1 MPVLRKGIRLNK
13 NNKAS
18 FMKELEEKSFS
29 VNWPYWA
36 GILDGDGCL
45 GKKEMVFPIIDKE
58 PVQKLSELFKSSL
71 LIQVDSKKNRLAYI
85 CQPRYRTSFAGERY
99 MYLLQKIY
107 PFTIEKREAIASVL
121 EHNKQIIPD
130 GFYLHHSREEFFAW
144 LAGYAEAEGHFRFNN
159 KQRTFT
165 IRSTAY
171 TVVDYILHKLR
182 ELGIIRHATKSINV
196 RKASVR
202 FEKQKNYNIT
212 RKEAYGFHITG
223 LDLQRLYHAILPY
236 MLMERKINKVKQ
248 TLDYFSV
255 HPPKQV
261 KPFKPGVTYE
271 TIA

>member
-1 MPVLRKGIRLNK
+1 MPVLSKGIILNK

-45 GKKEMVFPIIDKE
+45 SKKTMELAIIDKE

-71 LIQVDSKKNRLAYI
+71 RIRLDSKRNRLAYV
-85 CQPRYRTSFAGERY
+85 CQPRYTTQFSGERY

-130 GFYLHHSREEFFAW
+130 GFYLHHTREEFFAW
-144 LAGYAEAEGHFRFNN
+144 LAGYAEAEGHFRFDN
-159 KQRTFT
+159 KQRTFA

-182 ELGIIRHATKSINV
+182 ELGIVRHATKSIDV

-223 LDLQRLYHAILPY
+223 LDLQRLYNAILPY
-236 MLMERKINKVKQ
+236 MLMERKIDKVKQ
-248 TLDYFSV
+248 TLSYFSV

>member
-1 MPVLRKGIRLNK
+1 MPVLIEGITINQENRD
-13 NNKAS
+13 S
-18 FMKELEEKSFS
+18 FFKELKEKSFS

-45 GKKEMVFPIIDKE
+45 SKKTIQFAIIDKE

-71 LIQVDSKKNRLAYI
+71 LIRLDSKKNRLAYI
-85 CQPRYRTSFAGERY
+85 CQPRYTTQFSGEKY

-121 EHNKQIIPD
+121 EHHKQTIPD
-130 GFYLHHSREEFFAW
+130 GFYLHHTREEFFAW
-144 LAGYAEAEGHFRFNN
+144 LAGYAEAEGHFRFDN
-159 KQRTFT
+159 KVRAFFV
-165 IRSTAY
+165 RSTNY
-171 TVVDYILHKLR
+171 TVIDYLLHKLR
-182 ELGIIRHATKSINV
+182 ELHIIRHATKSIDV
-196 RKASVR
+196 RKAFVR

-212 RKEAYGFHITG
+212 RKETYGFHITG

-236 MLMERKINKVKQ
+236 MLMERKIDKVKQ
-248 TLDYFSV
+248 TLSYFSV

>member
-1 MPVLRKGIRLNK
+1 
-13 NNKAS
+13 
-18 FMKELEEKSFS
+18 
-29 VNWPYWA
+29 
-36 GILDGDGCL
+36 
-45 GKKEMVFPIIDKE
+45 MVFAIIDKE

-121 EHNKQIIPD
+121 EHNKQTIPD

-144 LAGYAEAEGHFRFNN
+144 LAGYAEAEGHFRFDN
-159 KQRTFT
+159 KNRTFI

-171 TVVDYILHKLR
+171 TVVDYLLHKLR
-182 ELGIIRHATKSINV
+182 ELHIIRHATKSINV
-196 RKASVR
+196 RKAFVR
-202 FEKQKNYNIT
+202 FEVQKNYNIT

-248 TLDYFSV
+248 TLDYFSI

>member
-1 MPVLRKGIRLNK
+1 MTVLIEGITINQENRD
-13 NNKAS
+13 S
-18 FMKELEEKSFS
+18 FFKELKEKSFS

-45 GKKEMVFPIIDKE
+45 SKRAMIFYIVDKE
-58 PVQKLSELFKSSL
+58 PVETLCNIFKSSL
-71 LIQVDSKKNRLAYI
+71 RIRLDSKRNRLAYV
-85 CQPRYRTSFAGERY
+85 CQPRYGTSFAGKKY

-121 EHNKQIIPD
+121 EHNKQTIPD
-130 GFYLHHSREEFFAW
+130 GFYLHHTKEEFFAW
-144 LAGYAEAEGHFRFNN
+144 LAGYAEAEGHFRFDN
-159 KQRTFT
+159 KVRAF
-165 IRSTAY
+165 IVRSTAY

-182 ELGIIRHATKSINV
+182 ELGIVRHATKSIDV

-236 MLMERKINKVKQ
+236 MIMERKIDKVKQ